1 MAPSRPVPLPFGRGK
16 PEARTITFVVG
27 GESVPLPRL
36 FLTIHSETWAGKL
49 AADPQLHSVEL
60 EGDSGSF
67 RSFAQ
72 FLQGAHGDAGEV
84 TSQNVRSLLH
94 WGEELDVDYIAGEC
108 ESFFLTSSDM
118 EPCEVLELAARYN
131 LPLAYAR
138 AAEAAGVSA
147 QRIDADHELFEAHD
161 IREDVL
167 RSHLGRGLDFI
178 DAEQRLRHRFADHT
192 GMTDAKQR
200 ARLTWKKSRRLPIA
214 FPEPEARDWKQL
226 QTVFP
231 HHSMRGADWTVV
243 PDQTQPSHPLRTRG
257 FSAKSEAMM
266 AKTGYGFGGQY

>member
-1 MAPSRPVPLPFGRGK
+1 MAPSRPVPLPFGREK
-16 PEARTITFVVG
+16 PEARTITFVVSG
-27 GESVPLPRL
+27 DPVPLPRL

-49 AADPQLHSVEL
+49 AADPQLDTVEL
-60 EGDSGSF
+60 EGDASSF

-108 ESFFLTSSDM
+108 ESFFLTACSM

-138 AAEAAGVSA
+138 AAEATGVGA
-147 QRIDADHELFEAHD
+147 QHIDGDHELFEAHD

-167 RSHLGRGLDFI
+167 RAHLGRGLDFV

-192 GMTDAKQR
+192 VMTGATQQ
-200 ARLTWKKSRRLPIA
+200 ARLTWKKSRRVP
-214 FPEPEARDWKQL
+214 FEHPGPETRDWKQL

-231 HHSMRGADWTVV
+231 HHSMRGEDWLFV
-243 PDQTQPSHPLRTRG
+243 PDQTQPSHPLRTKG
-257 FSAKSEAMM
+257 FSAKSTDMM
-266 AKTGYGFGGQY
+266 ARTGYGLGAQC